1 MTAEKQLRQYRDRLT
16 DAVLPERVPPAA
28 VGVTLVTV
36 ALWAVVLGGRLPHP
50 PMPGPM
56 TAPGVPEAMGTS
68 NGAAGVIAYL
78 AMWGTMMSAMM
89 YPSML
94 PLVREY
100 VRGHDDAG
108 VAENAG
114 IVAVLATYSLAWTAT
129 GTVPLALDTLVS
141 IRGLAAAHGPLLVG
155 ALGLFVAGYQQTE
168 LKRASLRNCC
178 RVPDLDDSGLSVREG
193 ARRGLEHGLQ
203 CVRATWP
210 LFALLVVSGSMN
222 AAVMLALTVVVVAER
237 LPPWRGEV
245 ATAVGVA
252 AGVGGIAVV
261 LFPGLIP

>member
-1 MTAEKQLRQYRDRLT
+1 
-16 DAVLPERVPPAA
+16 
-28 VGVTLVTV
+28 
-36 ALWAVVLGGRLPHP
+36 
-50 PMPGPM
+50 
-56 TAPGVPEAMGTS
+56 MGTS

-168 LKRASLRNCC
+168 LKRASSGTAAGSRIWTTRAC
-178 RVPDLDDSGLSVREG
+178 RSGR